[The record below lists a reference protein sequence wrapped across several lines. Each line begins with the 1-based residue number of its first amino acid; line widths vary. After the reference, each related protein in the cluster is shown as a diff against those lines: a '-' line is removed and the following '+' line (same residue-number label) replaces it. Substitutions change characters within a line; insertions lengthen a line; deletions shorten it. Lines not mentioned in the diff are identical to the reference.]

1 MVMID
6 FIKRLIFVW
15 RYKRAVRK
23 ANKLAATFRMKFYV
37 LLIDGK
43 LRVVPKQNI
52 RRLIRQRKF
61 KIGTKVADIEQR
73 ALYITT

>member
-1 MVMID
+1 MIQL
-6 FIKRLIFVW
+6 FKQLIFAW
-15 RYKRAVRK
+15 HYKRAVRK

-43 LRVVPKQNI
+43 LHVVPKQNI

-61 KIGTKVADIEQR
+61 KKGTKVADIEQR